1 MERLSGTIYKNEEQL
16 ALYGAQCDAQIQETK
31 AIKEAVSEASLELE
45 VIVKGIY
52 VACLRPQIL

>member
-1 MERLSGTIYKNEEQL
+1 MEKLTGTIYKNEEQH

-45 VIVKGIY
+45 VSV
-52 VACLRPQIL
+52 